1 MLCLL
6 VCALCTGTHQAA
18 LTRCGKLW
26 FAEQKVHT
34 RECQDISLAYLYATT
49 PHMFSAEDHTEQAF
63 NNVRDAVRTPLYG
76 CDCYAYGLLAA
87 GCVDLV
93 VEAEL
98 KPYDY
103 MALVP
108 IVQEAGGVMTDW
120 LVRLPAPTCFC
131 AIVVAW
137 LHAELTWHESFLGT
151 WAEASKVCTT
161 LMGITKACCQYV

>member
-1 MLCLL
+1 
-6 VCALCTGTHQAA
+6 
-18 LTRCGKLW
+18 
-26 FAEQKVHT
+26 
-34 RECQDISLAYLYATT
+34 
-49 PHMFSAEDHTEQAF
+49 MFSAEDHTEQAF

-93 VEAEL
+93 VEADL

-120 LVRLPAPTCFC
+120 LVSLQAPSCYC
-131 AIVVAW
+131 HNAVAW
-137 LHAELTWHESFLGT
+137 LHAEVTWP
-151 WAEASKVCTT
+151 CTP
-161 LMGITKACCQYV
+161 LKKSG